1 VYRRVEVLDFARI
14 YPAFDSRDYY
24 GVVLHYTGIQAPI
37 VFHDDASFGDEK
49 EDFLV
54 KTLVSKTAMKT
65 FDEAI
70 LPRAPRFDIQ
80 HLDLGRMAPI
90 LNDLSD
96 KFDTAHLKSPKIRQI
111 YRKLLR
117 GFNSQVQF
125 SDLGYVS
132 RFLVPHFIG

>member
-1 VYRRVEVLDFARI
+1 MYRRVVVLDFARSH
-14 YPAFDSRDYY
+14 PAFDSRDYY

-80 HLDLGRMAPI
+80 RLDLGRMAPI

-111 YRKLLR
+111 YRKLL
-117 GFNSQVQF
+117 F
-125 SDLGYVS
+125 SMKDTS
-132 RFLVPHFIG
+132 RFPLRFPADIRIRRL